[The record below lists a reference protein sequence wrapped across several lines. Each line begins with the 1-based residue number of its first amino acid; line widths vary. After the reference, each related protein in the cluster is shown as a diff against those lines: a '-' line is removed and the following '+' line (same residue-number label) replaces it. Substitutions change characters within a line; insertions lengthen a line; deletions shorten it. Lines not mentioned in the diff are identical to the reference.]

1 MTSPSRR
8 ITRWLFPAT
17 WRTWQLVSQLDR
29 VRSAVRTRWQCD
41 RGVGAVS
48 SGSGDWARLNVSTR
62 ARSFT
67 SQEVNLSLCHRIS
80 GDTLLSRSLVCENL
94 KSWFLRRLI
103 KALYSN
109 PTHNTYIYGCCGAQ
123 PDRPSWGCKT
133 QWNRLRRDLCSLDPH
148 LSALYFKNTLL
159 HTTIISGLLTV
170 ENQNLFLSFLK
181 RHLLYDVETSPS
193 NPKCLCPMVLRQGQ
207 LRMHWKINSGLL

>member
-1 MTSPSRR
+1 MTSPTRR

-17 WRTWQLVSQLDR
+17 WRTWQLVSQIDR

-62 ARSFT
+62 ARSFI
-67 SQEVNLSLCHRIS
+67 SQEVNLSPVWN
-80 GDTLLSRSLVCENL
+80 DTSLSRSLVCENL
-94 KSWFLRRLI
+94 NSWFLRQLI
-103 KALYSN
+103 KTLYLN
-109 PTHNTYIYGCCGAQ
+109 HTHNTYIYGCCRAQ

-133 QWNRLRRDLCSLDPH
+133 RWNRLRRDLCSLDPH
-148 LSALYFKNTLL
+148 LPALYFKNTLL
-159 HTTIISGLLTV
+159 HTAIISGLLTV

-181 RHLLYDVETSPS
+181 RHLL
-193 NPKCLCPMVLRQGQ
+193 L
-207 LRMHWKINSGLL
+207 

>member
-17 WRTWQLVSQLDR
+17 WRTWQLLSQLDR

-67 SQEVNLSLCHRIS
+67 SQEVNLSPVWN
-80 GDTLLSRSLVCENL
+80 DTSLSRSLVCENL

-103 KALYSN
+103 KTLYSN

-123 PDRPSWGCKT
+123 PDRPSWGYKT
-133 QWNRLRRDLCSLDPH
+133 RLDRLRRDLCSLDPH

-159 HTTIISGLLTV
+159 RTAIISGILT
-170 ENQNLFLSFLK
+170 EEIKTYFCRFWSDIC
-181 RHLLYDVETSPS
+181 YYTT
-193 NPKCLCPMVLRQGQ
+193 
-207 LRMHWKINSGLL
+207 